1 VDGAFEWDAENR
13 RHVARHRVRTDEV
26 EQVFA
31 NDPMYL
37 RAEVVDGEERFTAVG
52 HTHRLRI
59 LILAWTMR
67 GKTIRPITAFDASKK
82 MRERYLSEKGL
93 L

>member
-1 VDGAFEWDAENR
+1 VDDSFDWDATNR
-13 RHVARHRVRTDEV
+13 RHVARHGVRPGEV

-52 HTHRLRI
+52 HTDHLRI
-59 LILAWTMR
+59 LILAWTMQ

-82 MRERYLSEKGL
+82 MQKRYLSEKRL

>member
-1 VDGAFEWDAENR
+1 VDERFEWDAANQ
-13 RHVARHRVRTDEV
+13 RHMARHRVRPEEV

-37 RAEVVDGEERFTAVG
+37 RAEVVDGEERFAAVG
-52 HTHRLRI
+52 HTDRLRI

-67 GKTIRPITAFDASKK
+67 GKTIRPITAFDASKN
-82 MRERYLSEKGL
+82 MRERYLSEKGIL
-93 L
+93 